1 MIIWIMGL
9 NGAGKS
15 SVAKELSKILNKRK
29 IANIILDG
37 NHLREIFEQNGY
49 DRASRIALGIRYA
62 ELAKTLASQSSKA
75 VIIAANGMLEEACAY
90 NRLHLSEYYE
100 VFLDVPKSVL
110 ERRDSAGIY
119 SKFKAGLVRNVGGLD
134 LEVDIPQAHLH
145 ISYNETLTPYDIA
158 CQIDSFLCES
168 KAQNATQS
176 NAQKP
181 TTSHSIESNI
191 LDTKAKTLQNL
202 SSKLQYAKILPLWI
216 ISKKDFLDNS
226 AFATFLQELDSTPFS
241 SFIVRSSA
249 KSEDSLSSSN
259 AGAYASFLYIKKDEL
274 KEYIF
279 EVFASYHK
287 EIDDKLEAFSRVDE
301 NEVVLLQ
308 PMAEGVVCSG
318 VAFNRQPKSNAPY
331 YVIEYSLE
339 STHAITSGEANT
351 QTFYIAHCTKEIEN
365 PYLQKIIKL
374 LQEIESFIPNTPL
387 DVEFGITQEAIYC
400 FQVRPLLLKTLKDY
414 PSHSVQLALLKNKI
428 HSILKPHPS
437 LYGTQ
442 GMLGIMPDWNPA
454 EIIGLHPHPLAF
466 SLYANLI
473 TDSVYATQRAEYG
486 YKDVSANPLIYNLHG
501 KPYVDVRAS
510 FNSFLPR
517 DLSDDTS
524 QMLTNYYLQR
534 LRENPHWHDKVEF
547 EILFDSYYFDTPK
560 RLQILSEYGFGV
572 SQIDEIGDKFK
583 ALTNTIIANKIYIAD
598 IQKLEIL
605 SRKREQILSFESS
618 LLEKIYWL
626 LQDCRNY
633 GTKPFVGLARIGFM
647 AMGFLNAL
655 VKENILDEQQK
666 QNFIQSLECIT
677 SHFATDL
684 HNLSKNDFLRKYGHL
699 RPGTYDILSP
709 RYDEGFDFYFKHKAP
724 LHLHKD
730 SFNLSLEQI
739 KAIDKLLKEHKIQTD
754 VLGFFDFISTGIIYR
769 EQSKFEFSKN
779 LSTALSLIAKLGA
792 EFGLSSEDMSYCDVD
807 IFFKAYRTSNNLERL
822 ILESIEY
829 GKSSYELQQ
838 AIILPPLIAADSQ
851 VECFSIAESMP
862 NFITQKR
869 IEGQVLHLK
878 DNTKEDLA
886 QKIVCISRADPGFD
900 WIFSH
905 NIKGLITEFG
915 GANSHMAIRAN
926 ELGIPAV
933 IGCGEKFATFAG
945 ARALEIDCSNSKV
958 VVL

>member
-15 SVAKELSKILNKRK
+15 SVAQELSKILNKRE
-29 IANIILDG
+29 IENIILDG

-62 ELAKTLASQSSKA
+62 ELAKTLSSQSSKA
-75 VIIAANGMLEEACAY
+75 VIIAANGMLEEVCAY

-100 VFLDVPKSVL
+100 IFLDVPKSVL
-110 ERRDSAGIY
+110 EKRDSAGIY
-119 SKFKAGLVRNVGGLD
+119 SRFKAGLVRNVGGLD

-145 ISYNETLTPYDIA
+145 IPYDSTLTPYDIA
-158 CQIDSFLCES
+158 LQIDSFLRES
-168 KAQNATQS
+168 KAQNATQHNTQS
-176 NAQKP
+176 VEN
-181 TTSHSIESNI
+181 NI
-191 LDTKAKTLQNL
+191 LSTKAKTLQNL
-202 SSKLQYAKILPLWI
+202 YSKLQYAKILPLWI
-216 ISKKDFLDNS
+216 LSKKDFLESS
-226 AFATFLQELDSTPFS
+226 AFNHLLQELDSTPFT

-249 KSEDSLSSSN
+249 KSEDSFSHSN
-259 AGAYASFLYIKKDEL
+259 AGAYASFLHIKKDEL

-287 EIDDKLEAFSRVDE
+287 DIDDKNKAFSSVAND
-301 NEVVLLQ
+301 EVVLIQ
-308 PMAEGVVCSG
+308 PMAEGIICSG
-318 VAFNRQPKSNAPY
+318 VAFNRQSKSNAPY

-351 QTFYIAHCTKEIEN
+351 QTFYIAHCAKKIEN
-365 PYLQKIIKL
+365 PHLQKVVNL
-374 LQEIESFIPNTPL
+374 LRELESLIPYTPI
-387 DVEFGITQEAIYC
+387 DVEFGITDKEIYC
-400 FQVRPLLLKTLKDY
+400 FQVRPLLVKTHKQY
-414 PSHSVQLALLKNKI
+414 PSHSTQLTLLKNKI

-437 LYGTQ
+437 LQGTK
-442 GMLGIMPDWNPA
+442 GILGIMPDWNPA
-454 EIIGLHPHPLAF
+454 EIIGLHPHPLAL

-510 FNSFLPR
+510 FNSFLPQHLR
-517 DLSDDTS
+517 DDIS
-524 QMLTNYYLQR
+524 QMLLNFYLQR

-560 RLQILSEYGFGV
+560 RIEILSEYGFGAK
-572 SQIDEIGDKFK
+572 QIDEITSKLK
-583 ALTNTIIANKIYIAD
+583 ALTNNIIANKIYIAD

-605 SRKREQILSFESS
+605 SRKREQILSFEGST
-618 LLEKIYWL
+618 LEKIYWL

-655 VKENILDEQQK
+655 VKEEILTKEQK

-684 HNLSKNDFLRKYGHL
+684 HNLPKNDFLRKYGHL

-724 LHLHKD
+724 LNLHKE

-739 KAIDKLLKEHKIQTD
+739 KAIDSLLKEHSIQTD
-754 VLGFFDFISTGIIYR
+754 VLGFFDFIATGIIYR

-838 AIILPPLIAADSQ
+838 AIILPPLITDESQ

-869 IEGQVLHLK
+869 IKGQVLHLK
-878 DNTKEDLA
+878 DELKTDLT

-905 NIKGLITEFG
+905 DIKGLITEFG

-933 IGCGEKFATFAG
+933 IGCGEKFATFAAAG
-945 ARALEIDCSNSKV
+945 AVEIDCANSKV

>member
-15 SVAKELSKILNKRK
+15 SVAQELGKILHKRDV
-29 IANIILDG
+29 ANIILDG

-62 ELAKTLASQSSKA
+62 ELAKSLASQSSKA
-75 VIIAANGMLEEACAY
+75 VIIAANGMLEEVCAY

-100 VFLDVPKSVL
+100 IFLDVPKSVL
-110 ERRDSAGIY
+110 EKRDSAGIY

-134 LEVDIPQAHLH
+134 LEVDMPKAHLH
-145 ISYNETLTPYDIA
+145 IHYDSTLTPYDIA
-158 CQIDSFLCES
+158 SQIDSFLRES
-168 KAQNATQS
+168 EQKQNIKAQNQ
-176 NAQKP
+176 QPK
-181 TTSHSIESNI
+181 TSHI
-191 LDTKAKTLQNL
+191 LDTKAQTLRNL
-202 SSKLQYAKILPLWI
+202 SQRLQYGKILPLWT
-216 ISKKDFLDNS
+216 ISKKDFLESSVFNQ
-226 AFATFLQELDSTPFS
+226 FLQELDSTPFS

-249 KSEDSLSSSN
+249 KSEDSFSHSN
-259 AGAYASFLYIKKDEL
+259 AGAYASFLHIKKDEL
-274 KEYIF
+274 RAYIF

-287 EIDDKLEAFSRVDE
+287 EIKDKNKAISRVNED
-301 NEVVLLQ
+301 EVVLIQ
-308 PMAEGVVCSG
+308 PMAEGILCSG

-331 YVIEYSLE
+331 YVIEYALQ
-339 STHAITSGEANT
+339 STQAITSGEGNT
-351 QTFYIAHCTKEIEN
+351 QTFYVAHCATEIEN
-365 PYLQKIIKL
+365 PHLQRIVNL
-374 LQEIESFIPNTPL
+374 LQELESLIPHTAL
-387 DVEFGITQEAIYC
+387 DVEFGITEKEIYC
-400 FQVRPLLLKTLKDY
+400 FQVRPLLIKTPKTY
-414 PSHSVQLALLKNKI
+414 PSHSAQLELLKNKI
-428 HSILKPHPS
+428 SSIIKPHPS
-437 LYGTQ
+437 LYGTK

-466 SLYANLI
+466 CLYANLI

-510 FNSFLPR
+510 FNSFLPKN
-517 DLSDDTS
+517 LDDDIS
-524 QMLTNYYLQR
+524 QMLVNFYLQQ

-560 RLQILSEYGFGV
+560 RIEILSQHGFGAN
-572 SQIDEIGDKFK
+572 QIDEITKQLK
-583 ALTNTIIANKIYIAD
+583 ALTNNIINNKIYTAD

-605 SRKREQILSFESS
+605 SHKREQILSSQS
-618 LLEKIYWL
+618 LLLEKIYWL

-655 VKENILDEQQK
+655 IKENILNEQQK
-666 QNFIQSLECIT
+666 QNFIQSLECVT

-684 HNLSKNDFLRKYGHL
+684 HNLPKNEFLRKYGHL

-709 RYDEGFDFYFKHKAP
+709 RYDEAFDFYFKHKAP
-724 LHLHKD
+724 LLLHKEGF
-730 SFNLSLEQI
+730 SLSLEQI
-739 KAIDKLLKEHKIQTD
+739 KAIDNLLKEHSIQTD
-754 VLGFFDFISTGIIYR
+754 VLGFFDFIATGIIYR
-769 EQSKFEFSKN
+769 ERSKFEFSKN
-779 LSTALSLIAKLGA
+779 LSAALSLIAELGL

-838 AIILPPLIAADSQ
+838 AIILPPLITAESQ

-869 IEGQVLHLK
+869 IRGQVLHLK
-878 DNTKEDLA
+878 DEIKADLS

-905 NIKGLITEFG
+905 NIGGLITEFG

-933 IGCGEKFATFAG
+933 IGCGEKFATFAE
-945 ARALEIDCSNSKV
+945 AQVLEIDCANSKV